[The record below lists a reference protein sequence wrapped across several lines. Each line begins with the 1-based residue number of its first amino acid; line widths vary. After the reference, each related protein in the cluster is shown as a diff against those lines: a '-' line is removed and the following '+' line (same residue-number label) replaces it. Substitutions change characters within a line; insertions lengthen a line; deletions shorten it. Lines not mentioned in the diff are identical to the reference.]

1 MSESLTRLRFFFSRS
16 KSDELDEE
24 LQFHLEHSIEAN
36 IAAGMTPEE
45 ARRQALIAF
54 GGIERTR
61 EQTGEQHPR
70 WLLGMV
76 MQDIR
81 YALRGFR
88 RNPLFTVTVIAT
100 LALGVSATTAVFSV
114 VDPILFRSLPY
125 AHADRLVSV
134 GLVQSLE
141 TQEFTLGGFFFDW
154 VHNQKPFEA
163 ITSEG
168 AVSQECDLTERNPE
182 QLSCARVLGNF
193 LSTLGVS
200 PVLGRNF
207 LPEEMRPNGPDV
219 ALITYGLWRSRFN
232 RDPGILNKL
241 IDIDGSPVR
250 VVGVLPED
258 FELPDLQ
265 PADVIRPLAL
275 DETAQRTGNGGIG
288 APMRTFARLK
298 PGVNIEQA
306 RAEME
311 PLFQNIQ
318 KTLPSQLRNAFRH
331 DFRLKVRSLRDRQMQ
346 DASRIAWILLGSV
359 LAVLLIACA
368 NVASLLMA
376 RGAARQRDL
385 AVRSALGASRIRLA
399 WQALIEALLL
409 SMAGAVAGCVFAEIL
424 LRVFIAIA
432 PAGIPF
438 LGKTHIDL
446 RIILFTVVVSLL
458 CGALFGVAPALQKPK
473 PLMLTGRSQT
483 VPHAAVRQWL
493 VVGQIAAS
501 MVLLAGGMLLLRSFW
516 NLQNQ
521 HLGMQT
527 EKTLTVGITLEQQ
540 HYATAEQQM
549 AFFQQLQTL
558 LQYGPGVSSLAMSD
572 SVPPG
577 SGSHV
582 FYSSL
587 GIVGRP
593 PSEGRTGGLVTTR
606 KVSPGYFRTLGIPI
620 VKGEGFREAELNSSE
635 QFIVLS
641 KRLAVRLF
649 PGKSAVG
656 DRMQF
661 DRFDSNGVPKPLW
674 GTVVGVADNVRNG
687 ELTGEEEPEYYT
699 LRRNRS
705 EDWDSNWR
713 RTEVFILRTSLPP
726 AVMFRWIRAQVAKL
740 DPIVLVN
747 IETLN
752 QRVSKMA
759 ARPRFETVLLGF
771 FAFTGLAM
779 AIIGLYGVIS
789 FVATQRTQ
797 EIGVRMALGA
807 GRFNILR
814 LILWEG
820 VRLIALG
827 GFVGLA
833 VALTLSRVLKSLL
846 FNISPYDPVSF
857 IGVVLLLA
865 LVALAATLIPARSA
879 MKVDPV
885 VALRHE

>member
-1 MSESLTRLRFFFSRS
+1 MSEFLTRLRFFFSRG

-36 IAAGMTPEE
+36 IAAGMTPEK

-54 GGIERTR
+54 GGVERTR
-61 EQTGEQHPR
+61 EQTHAQHPR
-70 WLLGMV
+70 WLLGTV

-193 LSTLGVS
+193 LPTLGVS

-275 DETAQRTGNGGIG
+275 DETAQRIGNGGIG
-288 APMRTFARLK
+288 TPMRTFARLK

-318 KTLPSQLRNAFRH
+318 KTLPSQFRNAFRH
-331 DFRLKVRSLRDRQMQ
+331 DFHLKVRSLRDRQMQ

-376 RGAARQRDL
+376 RGAMRQRDL

-399 WQALIEALLL
+399 RQALIEALLL

-446 RIILFTVVVSLL
+446 RIILFTVVASLL

-641 KRLAVRLF
+641 KQLAVRLF

-656 DRMQF
+656 ERMQF

-705 EDWDSNWR
+705 EDRDSNWR
-713 RTEVFILRTSLPP
+713 RTEVFILRISLPP

-820 VRLIALG
+820 MRLILPGAI
-827 GFVGLA
+827 VGL
-833 VALTLSRVLKSLL
+833 VAALALSRVLKSLL

-857 IGVVLLLA
+857 IGVALLLA

-885 VALRHE
+885 LALRHE